1 VDINRCALTVLINV
15 TKDVTLAENVVHN
28 GDTTEM
34 LVDLMQMFRDKK
46 LIFNLSCE
54 LLTRFVFAQSD
65 IKVIK
70 KFPFQLCNVLY
81 DTNRLI

>member
-1 VDINRCALTVLINV
+1 MINV

>member
-1 VDINRCALTVLINV
+1 LINV

>member
-1 VDINRCALTVLINV
+1 MINV

-70 KFPFQLCNVLY
+70 KVPFQLCNVLY
-81 DTNRLI
+81 DTNRFI

>member
-1 VDINRCALTVLINV
+1 LINV

-70 KFPFQLCNVLY
+70 KISFQLCNVLY
-81 DTNRLI
+81 DTNRFI

>member
-1 VDINRCALTVLINV
+1 MDINRCALTVLINV

>member
-1 VDINRCALTVLINV
+1 
-15 TKDVTLAENVVHN
+15 
-28 GDTTEM
+28 
-34 LVDLMQMFRDKK
+34 
-46 LIFNLSCE
+46 LSCE